1 MGNKKLW
8 TALLALMVVV
18 VIIALPAPPPIVTAG
33 GSVVELSSSGK
44 ASLGVLVMAV
54 VLWMT
59 ETFAF
64 PVTGLIA
71 VVMLA
76 VTGAGEF
83 QSVVKEGF
91 GHEIVLFCIGVMIF
105 ATAIN
110 RTGLLRR
117 FTTVVLA
124 RVGHSPRMI
133 ILAFLAV
140 GSAASM
146 WISDMAVA
154 AILMP
159 IGMGILEDAGLKKL
173 ESNFGRALMIS
184 CAWGPLIGGIATPA
198 GCGPNPVT
206 IGYLEELAHIDFSF
220 GQWMIL
226 GVPAAALMI
235 PCAWATLLI
244 CFPLER
250 LDLRPAEKHVEAHR
264 TELSSFSAGEGWSLA
279 ILCLA
284 IVLWVG
290 RPLIVGAYGAFDYLS
305 ISFVALACSLLF
317 FLPGIDVLT
326 WKTAQKEIDW
336 GAIMLIMTGLS
347 VGTAV
352 YRTGAAEWVST
363 VAFSR
368 LGAVHPIGQVFL
380 VVLGVC
386 LMKVMFSSN
395 TLTGII
401 VVPLM
406 IALSKQLG
414 ISAALL
420 AIPAGIT
427 SSLSFILVT
436 SAPANVIL
444 YAAGYFSIRDM
455 ARAGLIMTL
464 WASVAVTIS
473 VVVFGRFCGIDAF

>member
-1 MGNKKLW
+1 MNNKKIL
-8 TALLALMVVV
+8 TALLALAVVV
-18 VIIALPAPPPIVTAG
+18 VIVSLPTPPPIAKADGT
-33 GSVVELSSSGK
+33 VVELTHSGK
-44 ASLGVLVMAV
+44 AALGVLVMAV

-71 VVMLA
+71 VAALPIA
-76 VTGAGEF
+76 GAGEF
-83 QSVVKEGF
+83 KTVVKEGF
-91 GHEIVLFCIGVMIF
+91 GHEIVLFCIGVMVF
-105 ATAIN
+105 STAIGK
-110 RTGLLRR
+110 TGLLRR
-117 FTTVVLA
+117 FTTLLLA
-124 RVGHSPRMI
+124 RIGHSPRMI

-140 GSAASM
+140 GAAASM

-159 IGMGILEDAGLKKL
+159 IGVGILEDAELKKL

-184 CAWGPLIGGIATPA
+184 CAWGALIGGIGTPA

-206 IGYLEELAHIDFSF
+206 IGYLEELAGIHFSF

-226 GVPAAALMI
+226 GVPAAVMMI
-235 PCAWATLLI
+235 PCAWATLLL
-244 CFPLER
+244 CFPLEK
-250 LDLRPAEKHVEAHR
+250 LDLRLGKEEVEAR
-264 TELSSFSAGEGWSLA
+264 REKLGPFSAREGWSLA
-279 ILCLA
+279 ILSLA
-284 IVLWVG
+284 ILLWVG
-290 RPLIVGAYGAFDYLS
+290 QPLIVEKYAAVDYLS

-317 FLPGIDVLT
+317 FLPKIDVLT

-336 GAIMLIMTGLS
+336 GAILLIMTGLS

-352 YRTGAAEWVST
+352 YRTGAAEWVSI
-363 VAFSR
+363 VSFSK

-386 LMKVMFSSN
+386 LMKVLFSSN

-414 ISAALL
+414 ISSALL

-444 YAAGYFSIRDM
+444 YAAGYFSIKDM
-455 ARAGLIMTL
+455 AKAGLIMTI
-464 WASVAVTIS
+464 WASAAVTIS
-473 VVVFGRFCGIDAF
+473 VVLFGRFCGIDAF

>member
-1 MGNKKLW
+1 MSNQKLW
-8 TALLALMVVV
+8 TALLALVV
-18 VIIALPAPPPIVTAG
+18 VIVIVMLPTPPPITTADG
-33 GSVVELSSSGK
+33 TVVELSSSGK
-44 ASLGVLVMAV
+44 AGLGVLAMAV

-64 PVTGLIA
+64 PVTGLLA
-71 VVMLA
+71 VAMLA
-76 VTGAGEF
+76 ITGAGEF

-117 FTTVVLA
+117 FTTLVLA
-124 RVGHSPRMI
+124 RVGHNPKMI
-133 ILAFLAV
+133 ILAFLTV
-140 GSAASM
+140 GAAASM

-159 IGMGILEDAGLKKL
+159 IGMGILKDANLKKL

-184 CAWGPLIGGIATPA
+184 CAWGPLIGGVGTPA

-206 IGYLEELAHIDFSF
+206 IGYLKELANIDFSF

-226 GVPAAALMI
+226 GVPAAAMMI
-235 PCAWATLLI
+235 PGAWATLLM
-244 CFPLER
+244 CFPLES
-250 LDLRPAEKHVEAHR
+250 LDLRLAEKDVKGRQAELGPFSVE
-264 TELSSFSAGEGWSLA
+264 EGWSLA
-279 ILCLA
+279 ILCFA

-290 RPLIVGAYGAFDYLS
+290 RPLIIEYGGFDYLS
-305 ISFVALACSLLF
+305 ISFVALACSLLL
-317 FLPGIDVLT
+317 FLPRIDVLT
-326 WKTAQKEIDW
+326 WKTAQKEVDW
-336 GAIMLIMTGLS
+336 GAIILVMAGLS
-347 VGTAV
+347 LGTAV
-352 YRTGAAEWVST
+352 YKTGAAEWVST
-363 VAFSR
+363 MAFSR

-386 LMKVMFSSN
+386 LMKVLFSSN

-406 IALSKQLG
+406 IALSEQLG

-420 AIPAGIT
+420 AVPAGIT

-444 YAAGYFSIRDM
+444 YATGYFSIKDM

-473 VVVFGRFCGIDAF
+473 VVVFGRFGEMNMF